1 MEFGATRKKK
11 NTYIVKVNNLMAD
24 MSAFGM
30 CQNTPLPV
38 IVQKGQR
45 VQNGTGAW
53 MRGTNFP
60 NPAAASMQAEFD
72 VLKPVMGEKLASMII
87 EYLDKDTGRPV
98 LTLFP
103 TSAYVHDGYDE
114 KDYMAHLNHASR
126 QDLTHQLKIREQLI
140 DKLIKSKQK

>member
-1 MEFGATRKKK
+1 MKFAATRKKK
-11 NTYIVKVNNLMAD
+11 NTYIVNVNNLMAD

-30 CQNTPLPV
+30 CKNTPLPV
-38 IVQKGQR
+38 VVMNGQR
-45 VQNGTGAW
+45 MQNGAGAW

-60 NPAAASMQAEFD
+60 NPAAALMQAEFD
-72 VLKPVMGEKLASMII
+72 SLEPVMGEKIASMII

-103 TSAYVHDGYDE
+103 TSAYVHDGYE

-126 QDLTHQLKIREQLI
+126 QDLTNQIKIREQLI

>member
-1 MEFGATRKKK
+1 MEFGATHKKK

-38 IVQKGQR
+38 IVQNGQR

-103 TSAYVHDGYDE
+103 TSVYVHDGYE
-114 KDYMAHLNHASR
+114 KNYMSHLNHASR
-126 QDLTHQLKIREQLI
+126 QDLNHQLKIREQLI
-140 DKLIKSKQK
+140 DKLIKSRQK

>member
-1 MEFGATRKKK
+1 MEFGATHKKK

-38 IVQKGQR
+38 IVQNGKR

-72 VLKPVMGEKLASMII
+72 VLEPVMGEKLASMII

-103 TSAYVHDGYDE
+103 TSTYVHDGYE
-114 KDYMAHLNHASR
+114 KNYMAHLNHASR

-140 DKLIKSKQK
+140 DKLIKSRQK

>member
-1 MEFGATRKKK
+1 MEFGATHKKK

-24 MSAFGM
+24 TSAFGM

-38 IVQKGQR
+38 IVQNGQR

-72 VLKPVMGEKLASMII
+72 VLEPVMGEKLASMII

-103 TSAYVHDGYDE
+103 TSAYVHDGYE
-114 KDYMAHLNHASR
+114 KNYMSHLNHASR
-126 QDLTHQLKIREQLI
+126 QDLNHQLKIREQLI
-140 DKLIKSKQK
+140 DKLIKSRQK

>member
-1 MEFGATRKKK
+1 MEFGATHKKK

-24 MSAFGM
+24 TSAFGM

-38 IVQKGQR
+38 IVQNGQR

-103 TSAYVHDGYDE
+103 TSVYVHDGYE
-114 KDYMAHLNHASR
+114 KADSGAAPSGAYRCCGRKPQCRIEAQHGDA
-126 QDLTHQLKIREQLI
+126 E
-140 DKLIKSKQK
+140 

>member
-1 MEFGATRKKK
+1 MEFGATHKKK

-24 MSAFGM
+24 TSAFGM
-30 CQNTPLPV
+30 CKNTPLPV
-38 IVQKGQR
+38 VVLNGQR
-45 VQNGTGAW
+45 VQNVTGAW

-60 NPAAASMQAEFD
+60 NPAAALMQAEFD
-72 VLKPVMGEKLASMII
+72 SLKPFIGEKMASMII

-103 TSAYVHDGYDE
+103 TSAYVHDGYE

>member
-1 MEFGATRKKK
+1 MEFGATHKKK

-24 MSAFGM
+24 TSAFGM
-30 CQNTPLPV
+30 CKNTPLPV
-38 IVQKGQR
+38 VVLNGQR

>member
-1 MEFGATRKKK
+1 MEFGATHKKK

-24 MSAFGM
+24 TSAFGM

-38 IVQKGQR
+38 IVQNGQR

-72 VLKPVMGEKLASMII
+72 VLEPVMGEKLASMII

-103 TSAYVHDGYDE
+103 TSVYVHDGY
-114 KDYMAHLNHASR
+114 KKNYMAHLNHASR
-126 QDLTHQLKIREQLI
+126 QDLNHQLKIREHLI
-140 DKLIKSKQK
+140 DKLIKSRQK

>member
-1 MEFGATRKKK
+1 MEFGTTHKKK

-38 IVQKGQR
+38 IVQNGQR

-72 VLKPVMGEKLASMII
+72 VLEPVMGEKLASMII

-103 TSAYVHDGYDE
+103 TSTYVHDGYE
-114 KDYMAHLNHASR
+114 KNYMVHLNHASR
-126 QDLTHQLKIREQLI
+126 QDLNHQLKIREQLI
-140 DKLIKSKQK
+140 DKLIKSRQK